1 MANSIC
7 SYALDG
13 EIPKKSAFDSE
24 TRDKKLPENQS
35 RDFAAALVEG
45 EAIIA
50 RQRALI
56 ERLARDGHPT
66 EGAEEFLRKFMKTQ
80 SENLAHWELISAQV
94 ASKSPGAEGD
104 QH

>member
-1 MANSIC
+1 MANSK
-7 SYALDG
+7 SLSAMDA
-13 EIPKKSAFDSE
+13 EILKSAFHK
-24 TRDKKLPENQS
+24 DKKLPESQR

-56 ERLARDGHPT
+56 EKLARDGHPT
-66 EGAEEFLRKFMKTQ
+66 EKAGEFLRKFMKTQ
-80 SENLAHWELISAQV
+80 AEHVAHWELISGQAE
-94 ASKSPGAEGD
+94 SKSPSAEGD